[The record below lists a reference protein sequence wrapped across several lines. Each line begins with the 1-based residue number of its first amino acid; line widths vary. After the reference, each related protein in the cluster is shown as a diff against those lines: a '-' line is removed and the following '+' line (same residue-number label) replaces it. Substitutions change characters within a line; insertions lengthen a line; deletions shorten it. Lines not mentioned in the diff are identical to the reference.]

1 MHNLVR
7 RTFIISGVVI
17 GIIVAIP
24 ILGFFLP
31 KLVITNGVDKY
42 EGEQRDYAEYAYK
55 GARQLIGRGE
65 YFFTPALRVVS
76 VEPTATIS
84 TYGGT
89 EVCDKVYVSDE
100 LNLFRPLSQPY
111 LATVQGFTFFGIPSS
126 KLL

>member
-42 EGEQRDYAEYAYK
+42 EGEQRD
-55 GARQLIGRGE
+55 
-65 YFFTPALRVVS
+65 
-76 VEPTATIS
+76 
-84 TYGGT
+84 
-89 EVCDKVYVSDE
+89 
-100 LNLFRPLSQPY
+100 
-111 LATVQGFTFFGIPSS
+111 
-126 KLL
+126 